1 MVNEVPSVMVKV
13 LRPPMKSAVVDSCSS
28 YLASEPRLPVQVIG
42 YDFVDGDT
50 GGAVGGAAGVAGA
63 HPEVRGLGQRGRDQ
77 QRREVEVLVAAED
90 RGDGLLVGAAEQPG
104 GLRARGAA
112 AQESREVRL
121 HQPRA
126 RFVRIERGQRHTGA

>member
-50 GGAVGGAAGVAGA
+50 GGAVMSG
-63 HPEVRGLGQRGRDQ
+63 
-77 QRREVEVLVAAED
+77 LVAAQLTVMFATVLFTLPQLFETLTQTCVLPALLMTSVLST
-90 RGDGLLVGAAEQPG
+90 GPVAEAMGLVSIPG
-104 GLRARGAA
+104 
-112 AQESREVRL
+112 VPMN
-121 HQPRA
+121 H
-126 RFVRIERGQRHTGA
+126 